1 MRKLFIPAAA
11 FVLLAFAPAPARAQA
26 YIAPFYGWDFGG
38 SAGSCPSFLNDCSE
52 KKSNFGV
59 TLGYGGLVGIEEDI
73 SYAPNF
79 FGTSTSYASNS
90 VLTLMTNISIGFP
103 TGPVRPYV
111 SGGIGLVRTNV
122 ELTNVANLF
131 SLNNSSFGYDLGA
144 GVNLVFPHHLG
155 VRLDYR
161 NFRSTGTL
169 SILEFLGSSN
179 HQHLNYSRF
188 AIGLLLH

>member
-1 MRKLFIPAAA
+1 MRKLVIPVTAL
-11 FVLLAFAPAPARAQA
+11 VLLAFAPAPARAQA

-38 SAGSCPSFLNDCSE
+38 SAGNCPSFLNDCSE

-59 TLGYGGLVGIEEDI
+59 TLGYGRLFGIEEDI

-79 FGTSTSYASNS
+79 FGTSSSYGSNN
-90 VLTLMTNISIGFP
+90 VLTLMTNMSIAFP

-122 ELTNVANLF
+122 EISNVANLLSF
-131 SLNNSSFGYDLGA
+131 KNSSFGYDLGA
-144 GVNLVFPHHLG
+144 GLNLLFPHHLG

-179 HQHLNYSRF
+179 HQKLSYSRF